1 MKISGKFILKVAGT
15 LTVISLVVAA
25 LLGLVDNVTADKIA
39 AIDAENTR
47 IAMSAVAPE
56 GSEFGD
62 KLDITDDM
70 TAAAASQGGKLVEL
84 YPMTTAGADNGYV
97 MKISASGSQGSIVM
111 MVGVD
116 ADKAIT
122 GISVVSHAETSGIGT
137 KVMGND
143 PTASGVGVL
152 DQFIGKSAADGTLT
166 VGTNVDAITGA
177 TVSTRGVTT
186 GVNTALA
193 LRLGLRDQVPL
204 AVDGTDEAGRPYGVG
219 RVGQL
224 EGGPMTVDHFARRA
238 KETLGLSGIRVLDAG
253 VPVQRV
259 AVGGGACGSMLPQ
272 VRAMGCDTFLT
283 ADLKHDLYL
292 EAREAGM
299 NLLDAGHYST
309 EAVVCPVIAQ
319 WVREAFPD
327 LWVEVAENQGEVFEY
342 F

>member
-1 MKISGKFILKVAGT
+1 MATVKDVWNLLDRKAPFRTQMDFDNAGFLVGRGDQQVTRVLVALDITPEVIREAAEKGCQLILAHHPVIWGKVGQITDETATGRKV
-15 LTVISLVVAA
+15 LA
-25 LLGLVDNVTADKIA
+25 LIEQGIA
-39 AIDAENTR
+39 AICAHTNLDA
-47 IAMSAVAPE
+47 AE
-56 GSEFGD
+56 G
-62 KLDITDDM
+62 
-70 TAAAASQGGKLVEL
+70 
-84 YPMTTAGADNGYV
+84 
-97 MKISASGSQGSIVM
+97 
-111 MVGVD
+111 
-116 ADKAIT
+116 
-122 GISVVSHAETSGIGT
+122 
-137 KVMGND
+137 
-143 PTASGVGVL
+143 
-152 DQFIGKSAADGTLT
+152 
-166 VGTNVDAITGA
+166 
-177 TVSTRGVTT
+177 

-193 LRLGLRDQVPL
+193 LRLGLRDQVP
-204 AVDGTDEAGRPYGVG
+204 
-219 RVGQL
+219 L

>member
-1 MKISGKFILKVAGT
+1 MATVKDVWNLLDRKAPFRTQMDFDNAGFLVGRGEQQVTRVLVALDITPEVIREAAEKGCQLILAHHPVIWGKVGQITDETATGRKV
-15 LTVISLVVAA
+15 LA
-25 LLGLVDNVTADKIA
+25 LIEQGIA
-39 AIDAENTR
+39 AICAHTNLDA
-47 IAMSAVAPE
+47 AE
-56 GSEFGD
+56 G
-62 KLDITDDM
+62 
-70 TAAAASQGGKLVEL
+70 
-84 YPMTTAGADNGYV
+84 
-97 MKISASGSQGSIVM
+97 
-111 MVGVD
+111 
-116 ADKAIT
+116 
-122 GISVVSHAETSGIGT
+122 
-137 KVMGND
+137 
-143 PTASGVGVL
+143 
-152 DQFIGKSAADGTLT
+152 
-166 VGTNVDAITGA
+166 
-177 TVSTRGVTT
+177 

-219 RVGQL
+219 RVGRL
-224 EGGPMTVDHFARRA
+224 EGGPMTVAHFARRA